1 MSFAFLLDPAG
12 HGPYILASYAVSFA
26 VLGWNVLAS
35 VLQAR
40 NLRREIRNEI
50 RARRTK
56 S

>member
-1 MSFAFLLDPAG
+1 MSWEFLLNPAG
-12 HGPYILASYAVSFA
+12 HGPYILASYGISFV

-35 VLQAR
+35 VVQAR

-50 RARRTK
+50 RARRAR